1 MEEAPHVAL
10 RCALV
15 EQVTHAG
22 DTAFEHLERT
32 IRGSQ
37 RQRGTDIGFNGVGAP
52 DPGFHGQVSSILDG
66 CDQLL
71 PSSSTDE
78 MFSQMI
84 PQVGLTGRQ
93 VCPSC
98 QSIGVKK
105 LSMQRHQLLCTY
117 VLLQIRPDHIMQA
130 DGPVYKIKA

>member
-1 MEEAPHVAL
+1 MEKAPHVAL
-10 RCALV
+10 RFALV

-32 IRGSQ
+32 ICGSIHGSL
-37 RQRGTDIGFNGVGAP
+37 RQRFTDIGFNGVGAP
-52 DPGFHGQVSSILDG
+52 DPRFYGQVSSILDG

-84 PQVGLTGRQ
+84 PQIGLTGRKI
-93 VCPSC
+93 CPS
-98 QSIGVKK
+98 
-105 LSMQRHQLLCTY
+105 
-117 VLLQIRPDHIMQA
+117 
-130 DGPVYKIKA
+130 